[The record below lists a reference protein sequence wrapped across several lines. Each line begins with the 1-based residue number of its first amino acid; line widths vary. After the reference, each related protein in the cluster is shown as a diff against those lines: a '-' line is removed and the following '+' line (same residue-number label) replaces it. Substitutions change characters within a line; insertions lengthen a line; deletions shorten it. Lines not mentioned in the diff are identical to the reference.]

1 MIGFLRLYWLLVPFL
16 EIFLFALSS
25 STVFVFVP
33 FHFIIIIPQK
43 PVYFQ
48 MRDRKEADP
57 DGRGSGEKLGG
68 EEG

>member
-1 MIGFLRLYWLLVPFL
+1 MPFL

-25 STVFVFVP
+25 STVFVFVFVFVP
-33 FHFIIIIPQK
+33 FHFIIIIIPQK